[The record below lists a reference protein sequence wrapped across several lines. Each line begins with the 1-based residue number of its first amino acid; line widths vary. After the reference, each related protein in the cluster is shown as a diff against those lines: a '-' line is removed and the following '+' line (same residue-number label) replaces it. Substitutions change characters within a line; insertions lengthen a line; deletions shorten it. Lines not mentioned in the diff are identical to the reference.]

1 MSMKAIVRTDVS
13 GNIIIQMNGGLDYE
27 TNIPLKNELLSLIKQ
42 YPSSTITLDFYNVDF
57 VGSSG
62 INYFVEMV
70 NTLNQKNLILKL
82 TNVKQE
88 FIKVF
93 KLYQMSNI
101 ESIVEDI
108 NRIRIKEIGQNILN
122 E

>member
-1 MSMKAIVRTDVS
+1 MSMQAIVHTDVN

-27 TNIPLKNELLSLIKQ
+27 TNIPLKKELFSLIKQ
-42 YPSSTITLDFYNVDF
+42 YSSSTITLDFYNVDF

-62 INYFVEMV
+62 INYFVEII
-70 NTLNQKNLILKL
+70 NTLNQKELRLKL
-82 TNVKQE
+82 TNVKPE

-93 KLYQMSNI
+93 KLYQMNNI
-101 ESIVEDI
+101 ESIVEDVNR
-108 NRIRIKEIGQNILN
+108 NRIKNIETNVLN